1 MSSTLNLNK
10 CIISNKYHKNLL
22 LVKYDNKIRFK
33 CDEKYKNRLMTLINY
48 ILKNQNLDIDLNKIK
63 FYKDLN
69 KENINYTINTNNYRK
84 LLNIYNIHELS
95 LLLKN
100 KDLYNKETLYNENK
114 IISNLIFIMSEWI

>member
-1 MSSTLNLNK
+1 
-10 CIISNKYHKNLL
+10 
-22 LVKYDNKIRFK
+22 
-33 CDEKYKNRLMTLINY
+33 MTLINY

-100 KDLYNKETLYNENK
+100 KDLYNKN
-114 IISNLIFIMSEWI
+114 FI